1 MGITLGLMVLAILVA
16 VALQVDDWSR
26 DLTTNRAAT
35 SQDAADPLLRSLE
48 VAASAEE
55 IEEAIAQFVDRSVA
69 WTGNSNPKSTSPIFL
84 IRTSRLFHF
93 ADDVQVFLQ
102 PTATGTRIDIASK
115 SRVGKGDLGQNP
127 RNVRELMRMLRT
139 EVK

>member
-1 MGITLGLMVLAILVA
+1 MFSVISVANTFFDDTQKSASIFLGVNAAEGERRQGKIKMSRNIKKMGIAVGLMVLAILVA

-69 WTGNSNPKSTSPIFL
+69 WTANSNPTV
-84 IRTSRLFHF
+84 HF
-93 ADDVQVFLQ
+93 AYFSHSHFTTLSLC
-102 PTATGTRIDIASK
+102 R
-115 SRVGKGDLGQNP
+115 
-127 RNVRELMRMLRT
+127 
-139 EVK
+139 